1 MVSRRSHLRK
11 AEARGAREHW
21 GLEPY
26 QQAAAAAL
34 TGDTIDLLKTA
45 ASLGSIEIGG
55 NAPLLTKVI
64 DAGFLEAEPPVN
76 GRAVARIT
84 KNGLAALQ
92 LKQSSPKQWWRR
104 RGYR

>member
-64 DAGFLEAEPPVN
+64 DAGFLEKTLGCPMVTQ
-76 GRAVARIT
+76 G
-84 KNGLAALQ
+84 ALPRWGPQ
-92 LKQSSPKQWWRR
+92 VSSLR
-104 RGYR
+104 RGLWHRP